1 MKWSDMHEQTGSKVP
16 LPVNAP
22 HLMRLV
28 SVMVIRSFCLGGR
41 PLAIGDEVRL
51 EYATARDL
59 IFLGKA
65 QMLTNI

>member
-1 MKWSDMHEQTGSKVP
+1 MHEPTVSTAPG
-16 LPVNAP
+16 PVNAP

-28 SVMVIRSFCLGGR
+28 LVRATAPFCVAGR

-51 EYATARDL
+51 EYATAKDL

-65 QMLTNI
+65 EMLD